1 MMRIG
6 FGYDVHPMVKDRK
19 LILGGIHIP
28 YEKGL
33 LGHSDADALCH
44 AVGDALLGAVALGDI
59 GQHFPDDDPQYAGIS
74 SLLLLK
80 KISLLL
86 GEKRVKINNV
96 DATIVLEQPRL
107 RNFIDEMR
115 KNIAEAL
122 SLPVERI
129 SIKATTSEKMGFVGE
144 KKGIAVYA
152 CALVEEEHIDEKER

>member
-1 MMRIG
+1 
-6 FGYDVHPMVKDRK
+6 MVKDRK

-44 AVGDALLGAVALGDI
+44 AVGDALLGAAALGDI